1 MRLRIT
7 WTADGNVV
15 MPWNYL
21 HLLHGFLYDA
31 IHQSSPKLAEFLH
44 EQGFVVGSH
53 RYKLITFSL
62 LFPKQAKGSEDG
74 LQMTPPILWWV
85 SSPLP
90 APIEA
95 LAMTL
100 TTETQFRIGKV
111 HLAVERIEVEELPN
125 FEGRCLFQTLSPI
138 VASTGVRKGEKLE
151 HKFLSPDNPEFWR
164 VVEENLRR
172 KAKALDLTV
181 SDEPLKFEP
190 VGKGRSRLYEVQRTK
205 VRGFELQ
212 FWAEGDPE
220 LLKVGYEAGFGERNA
235 QGFGMVKMLRQVAK

>member
-7 WTADGNVV
+7 WTADRNVV

-31 IHQSSPKLAEFLH
+31 IRKSSPKLAEFLH
-44 EQGFVVGSH
+44 EQGFIVGSH

-62 LFPKQAKGSEDG
+62 LFPKQAKASEDG
-74 LQMTPPILWWV
+74 LQMKPPILWWV
-85 SSPLP
+85 SSPSP

-100 TTETQFRIGKV
+100 TTEIQFRIGKV
-111 HLAVERIEVEELPN
+111 QLVVERTEVEELPN
-125 FEGRCLFQTLSPI
+125 FEGRCLFLTLSPI

-172 KAKALDLTV
+172 KAKALDLSV

-190 VGKGRSRLYEVQRTK
+190 VEQRSRLYEVQRTK
-205 VRGFELQ
+205 VKGFEVQ
-212 FWAEGDPE
+212 FWAEGNPE

-235 QGFGMVKMLRQVAK
+235 QGFGMVRVLRQVVK